1 MDPPGRRAGGRGV
14 FRSHRVPPTLPS
26 MTSSTRSLHLSVGL
40 LLIGISLPGCTDGAS
55 TPPPAPAVHG
65 AYIGNELPGLTP
77 EETERFIRG
86 GALFR
91 RIFSPEEGLGPL
103 FNENSCNA
111 CHTDPADGGTGDQ
124 FMIRATATRSDG
136 GCDLLGGEGANVRQ
150 QATPL
155 LQAHG
160 IFFEEV
166 PAAATA
172 VGRFNVPFIFGLGL
186 VEAIPEETIL
196 ARVGDPGPHGEL
208 SGRAGRDPDGRF
220 ARFGRKADV
229 ATLFDFVEEAAHLEM
244 GLTTPVHPDE
254 RGPNLRPLPEG
265 TDPAPN
271 PELDLESLELLTDF
285 VRFLAPIGRR
295 RVDEPGTR
303 ALVERGAELFRDIGC
318 AGCHVPFMDTGPHPV
333 EALAHKRIHLY
344 SDLLLHDMGPE
355 LADVCSP
362 AASNSELRT
371 EMLMGLS
378 EREVYLHDSR
388 AGTLWEAIGFHG
400 GEAAGARERFQA
412 LDRVAQEALIQY
424 LRTL

>member
-1 MDPPGRRAGGRGV
+1 MTPVPLRRL
-14 FRSHRVPPTLPS
+14 LPAC
-26 MTSSTRSLHLSVGL
+26 L
-40 LLIGISLPGCTDGAS
+40 LLAGCAGDV
-55 TPPPAPAVHG
+55 PPAPTPTAVVHG
-65 AYIGNELPGLTP
+65 QAIGEPLPDLTP
-77 EETERFIRG
+77 EEAARFARG

-91 RIFSPEEGLGPL
+91 RIFTPEDGLGPL

-136 GCDLLGGEGANVRQ
+136 SCDLLGGEGANVRQ
-150 QATPL
+150 RATPL

-160 IFFEEV
+160 IFFEEI

-172 VGRFNVPFIFGLGL
+172 VGRFNVPFLFGLGL
-186 VEAIPEETIL
+186 VEAIPEEAIL
-196 ARVGDPGPHGEL
+196 ARVGEPGPHGEL
-208 SGRAGRDPDGRF
+208 SGRAGHDAEGRF

-229 ATLFDFVEEAAHLEM
+229 ATLFDFVEEASRMEM
-244 GLTTPVHPDE
+244 GLTTPLHPEE
-254 RGPNLRPLPEG
+254 RGPNLRPLPPG

-271 PELDLESLELLTDF
+271 PEIDLASLELLADF

-295 RVDEPGTR
+295 EVEDPDTR
-303 ALVERGAELFRDIGC
+303 ALVARGGDLFREIGC
-318 AGCHVPFMDTGPHPV
+318 AGCHVPYMDTGAHPV
-333 EALAHKRIHLY
+333 AALAHKRIYLY

-355 LADVCSP
+355 LADVCAP
-362 AASNSELRT
+362 AASGPELRT

-378 EREVYLHDSR
+378 ERQVYLHDSR

-400 GEAAGARERFQA
+400 GEAAGARSRFQA
-412 LDRVAQEALIQY
+412 LDRIAQEALIQY